1 MHTLILKRVQDN
13 YNTWIIGASTKGLE
27 CGVPSSN
34 MSNPW
39 ESRTFNASTV
49 VIRLESPA
57 VVYGFTQ
64 ACSLK
69 KQYLIENLACLTTA
83 NTWSQMICNWNY
95 YFMIQWNEYIWFHNL
110 GRCQNMQYRT
120 LAITWDNL
128 KSYALEDG
136 MELEQCFVKL
146 AKQWQIT
153 SSHQYPKWNTV
164 SSLQPHTLS
173 FYFIGYLICALESM
187 KSLTHCILWREE
199 LPFELEVIGQ
209 QQDHN
214 LRPKTIN
221 DHQKLPKEPYKI
233 PVHGKWI
240 IILLKSG

>member
-13 YNTWIIGASTKGLE
+13 YNTWIIGESTKGLE

-128 KSYALEDG
+128 ESYALEDG
-136 MELEQCFVKL
+136 MELE
-146 AKQWQIT
+146 
-153 SSHQYPKWNTV
+153 
-164 SSLQPHTLS
+164 
-173 FYFIGYLICALESM
+173 
-187 KSLTHCILWREE
+187 
-199 LPFELEVIGQ
+199 
-209 QQDHN
+209 
-214 LRPKTIN
+214 
-221 DHQKLPKEPYKI
+221 
-233 PVHGKWI
+233 
-240 IILLKSG
+240 